1 MLQFKTKALLQV
13 KSNEKNDSMNSN
25 KQANMSRVPI
35 PIPLKLSNLDKILEK
50 SKFYKGKVKIN
61 FP

>member
-1 MLQFKTKALLQV
+1 
-13 KSNEKNDSMNSN
+13 MNSN

-35 PIPLKLSNLDKILEK
+35 PIPLRLSNLDKILEK